1 MSAPPKTT
9 NQESLPKEK
18 AEEAFSGRS
27 LGLALAATLLLF
39 GLLPLSEYVRGDE
52 WMVREVDWVDVPKPP
67 PKKPVIEQRLEEKTR
82 KAMKP
87 LELTPPKQ
95 VLTLEQLETSLEMG
109 PGDFRAVFAMRD
121 FDLTPGDVGGEFVF
135 KLHELDRI
143 PSVLNRGRLRYPGH
157 LLRRGL
163 EGKVKLLVLID
174 ERGVVKVQEVISSS
188 HPDFVE
194 PSIRAAE
201 ESTYEPPLRNGKNV
215 KVQFFLPL
223 EFKLSEE

>member
-1 MSAPPKTT
+1 MSASPKKKSH
-9 NQESLPKEK
+9 EKLGKEK
-18 AEEAFSGRS
+18 AEVLFSVRS
-27 LGLALAATLLLF
+27 LGFSVVATLFLF

-67 PKKPVIEQRLEEKTR
+67 PKKPVIEQRLEEKTL

-87 LELTPPKQ
+87 LELSPPKQ
-95 VLTLEQLETSLEMG
+95 VLNLEQLETSLEVG

-121 FDLTPGDVGGEFVF
+121 FDLAPGDVGGEFVF

-143 PSVLNRGRLRYPGH
+143 PNVLKRGRLRYPGH

-174 ERGVVKVQEVISSS
+174 ERGVVKVQEVINSS

-215 KVQFFLPL
+215 QVQFFLPL

>member
-1 MSAPPKTT
+1 MSSPPKKT
-9 NQESLPKEK
+9 NRESLRKEK
-18 AEEAFSGRS
+18 TEGALSVRS
-27 LGLALAATLLLF
+27 LGLAALSTLLVF

-52 WMVREVDWVDVPKPP
+52 WMVREVDWVDIPKPP
-67 PKKPVIEQRLEEKTR
+67 PPKPEIEQSLEEKAR

-87 LELTPPKQ
+87 IELSPPKQ
-95 VLTLEQLETSLEMG
+95 ILQLAQLETSLEVG
-109 PGDFRAVFAMRD
+109 PGDFQAVFALRD
-121 FDLTPGDVGGEFVF
+121 FNLAPSDVVGEFVF

-143 PSVLNRGRLRYPGH
+143 PNALKRGRLRYPNH
-157 LLRRGL
+157 LLRRGV

-174 ERGVVKVQEVISSS
+174 ERGTVKVQEVVSSS

-194 PSIRAAE
+194 PSIKAAE
-201 ESTYEPPLRNGKNV
+201 ESTYEPPLKNGKSV

>member
-1 MSAPPKTT
+1 MSSPSKKT
-9 NQESLPKEK
+9 NRESLRKEK
-18 AEEAFSGRS
+18 ADAALSLRS
-27 LGLALAATLLLF
+27 LCLAAVATLLLF

-52 WMVREVDWVDVPKPP
+52 WMVREIDWVDIPKPP
-67 PKKPVIEQRLEEKTR
+67 PQKPEIEQRLEEKER
-82 KAMKP
+82 KAMTP

-95 VLTLEQLETSLEMG
+95 VLPLEQLETSLEVG
-109 PGDFRAVFAMRD
+109 PGDFRTVFALRD
-121 FDLTPGDVGGEFVF
+121 FDLAPGDVEGEFVF

-143 PSVLNRGRLRYPGH
+143 PNAIKRGLLRYPTH

-174 ERGVVKVQEVISSS
+174 ERGVVKVQEVVSSS

-201 ESTYEPPLRNGKNV
+201 ESTYEPPLRNGKTV

-223 EFKLSEE
+223 EFKLSKE

>member
-1 MSAPPKTT
+1 MSAPPKKKSY
-9 NQESLPKEK
+9 EKLGKEK
-18 AEEAFSGRS
+18 AEVLFSVRS
-27 LGLALAATLLLF
+27 LGFSVVATLFLF

-67 PKKPVIEQRLEEKTR
+67 PKKPVIEQRLEEKTL

-87 LELTPPKQ
+87 LELSPPKQ
-95 VLTLEQLETSLEMG
+95 VLNLEQLETSLEVG

-121 FDLTPGDVGGEFVF
+121 FDLAPGDVGGEFVF

-143 PSVLNRGRLRYPGH
+143 PNVLKSGRLRYPGH

-174 ERGVVKVQEVISSS
+174 ERGTVKVQEVINSS

-223 EFKLSEE
+223 EFMLSE

>member
-1 MSAPPKTT
+1 MSAPPKKKSY
-9 NQESLPKEK
+9 EKLGKEK
-18 AEEAFSGRS
+18 AEVLFSVRS
-27 LGLALAATLLLF
+27 LGFSVVATLFLF

-67 PKKPVIEQRLEEKTR
+67 PKKPVIEQRLEEKTL

-87 LELTPPKQ
+87 LELSPPKQ
-95 VLTLEQLETSLEMG
+95 VLNLEQLETSLEVG

-121 FDLTPGDVGGEFVF
+121 FDLAPGDVGGEFVF

-143 PSVLNRGRLRYPGH
+143 PNVLKSGRLLYPGH

-163 EGKVKLLVLID
+163 EGKVKLRVLID
-174 ERGVVKVQEVISSS
+174 ERGTVKVQEVINSS

-223 EFKLSEE
+223 EFMLSE

>member
-1 MSAPPKTT
+1 MSAPPKKKSH
-9 NQESLPKEK
+9 EKLGKEK
-18 AEEAFSGRS
+18 AEVLFSVRS
-27 LGLALAATLLLF
+27 LGFSVVATLFLF

-67 PKKPVIEQRLEEKTR
+67 PKKPVIEQRLEEKTL

-87 LELTPPKQ
+87 LELSPPKQ
-95 VLTLEQLETSLEMG
+95 VLNLEQLETSLEVG

-121 FDLTPGDVGGEFVF
+121 FDLAPGDIEGEFVF

-143 PSVLNRGRLRYPGH
+143 PNVLKRGRLRYPGH

-163 EGKVKLLVLID
+163 EGKGKLLVLID
-174 ERGVVKVQEVISSS
+174 ERGTVKVQEVINSS

-223 EFKLSEE
+223 EFKLSE

>member
-1 MSAPPKTT
+1 MNAPPKKKSHKRLG
-9 NQESLPKEK
+9 QEK
-18 AEEAFSGRS
+18 AEVLFSVRS
-27 LGLALAATLLLF
+27 LGFAVAATLLLF

-52 WMVREVDWVDVPKPP
+52 WMVREVDWVDIPKPP
-67 PKKPVIEQRLEEKTR
+67 PKKPVIEQRLEGKTR
-82 KAMKP
+82 KAMKT
-87 LELTPPKQ
+87 LELSPPKQ
-95 VLTLEQLETSLEMG
+95 VLNLEQLETSLEVG

-121 FDLTPGDVGGEFVF
+121 FNLAPGDVGGEFVF

-143 PSVLNRGRLRYPGH
+143 PNVLKRGRLRYPGH

-194 PSIRAAE
+194 SSIRAAE